1 MIREFPGVTLHRGDC
16 LEVMPTIESG
26 SVELILSDLPYGTT
40 ACKWDTVIPFEP
52 LWACFKHVLK
62 PRGAVVLTASQPF
75 TSMLVMSNRE
85 WFKYCL
91 VWEKSRVTGFA
102 HAKNKPLKSHE
113 DVCVFSPATTVH
125 ESQTD
130 NRMTYN
136 PQGLVSASRKHHG
149 IRKPSYGET
158 CRGARPSDR
167 PYVQEHSGYPQSIVR
182 VSSEYSISH
191 PTQKPV
197 ALFEYLIKTYSNEG
211 ETVLDATI
219 GSGTTALAAIN
230 TGRRCIGI
238 ERDDG
243 YFDIACRR
251 VTEALDKT
259 ALLNPA
265 TS

>member
-16 LEVMPTIESG
+16 LEVMPTIEAG
-26 SVELILSDLPYGTT
+26 SVDLILSDLPYGTT

-85 WFKYCL
+85 WFRCEW
-91 VWEKSRVTGFA
+91 VWIKSAGGGFLNA
-102 HAKNKPLKSHE
+102 NRQPLKR
-113 DVCVFSPATTVH
+113 H
-125 ESQTD
+125 ESVLVFADGQP
-130 NRMTYN
+130 TYS
-136 PQGLVSASRKHHG
+136 PQKTEGKPYVCRSSAA
-149 IRKPSYGET
+149 GET
-158 CRGARPSDR
+158 TFDQSVAGWVTKNAGDR
-167 PYVQEHSGYPQSIVR
+167 YPTSELR
-182 VSSEYSISH
+182 VVSNTGDH

-219 GSGTTALAAIN
+219 GSGTTALAALN
-230 TGRRCIGI
+230 TGRKCIGI

-259 ALLNPA
+259 ALLNR
-265 TS
+265 TEV

>member
-16 LEVMPTIESG
+16 LEVMPTIEAG
-26 SVELILSDLPYGTT
+26 SVDLILSDLPYGTT
-40 ACKWDTVIPFEP
+40 ACKWYTVIPFEP

-91 VWEKSRVTGFA
+91 VWRKSRPTDFFN
-102 HAKNKPLKSHE
+102 AKNRPMRIHE
-113 DVCVFSPATTVH
+113 DVVVFSSGTTANRS
-125 ESQTD
+125 EQ
-130 NRMTYN
+130 RMTYN
-136 PQGLVSASRKHHG
+136 PQGLVESPYIKTR
-149 IRKPSYGET
+149 RKPVGPQIIGS
-158 CRGARPSDR
+158 RPSWVSE
-167 PYVQEHSGYPQSIVR
+167 YAVTHVGYPDSVIDIP
-182 VSSEYSISH
+182 SEHNGDTIH

-219 GSGTTALAAIN
+219 GSGTTALAALN

-251 VTEALDKT
+251 VAEASDKT
-259 ALLNPA
+259 ALLNR
-265 TS
+265 TEV